1 MLIVTDRNLQTL
13 TIVSN
18 DYPDG
23 VHFQDDK
30 FNENLET
37 GTCMLTCSIDKVVEK
52 DVELIEAGCLIVAT
66 GYKKK
71 PVLLEITEVVETRY
85 SKEIVAEDCGLD
97 LLNEDIAEQDFKGTL
112 VEWVNNTLGEKS
124 DWVVGINEAKD
135 KNLAFKFDGT
145 TTKTKR
151 LAMIAG
157 RFGCEISYDVKLNG
171 NAIDKKVINFFKK
184 RGKETG
190 YRLEFGRDVSDV
202 KRTVSIADL
211 CTAVRAVGKPHKEQ
225 IREVKQVE
233 IEEDKKKPA
242 PNSKIELFVKWMK
255 SREGKV
261 RYSQARREGPNYYD
275 CSSSVSSAAKFAGLF
290 PKSVGLPT
298 TGTLWAWG
306 NAGTYFHQIN
316 QSEIQYGDIFV
327 SRHNG
332 KGHTGVILDKNTI
345 IHCTLYGSINGIVTT
360 KLNGWTGPNVRFYR
374 WNENKGG
381 TIIDATKKTYWTNSD
396 VTKHDLG
403 KRLQGINANQ
413 INNWIRAKAPNSP
426 FNGQGQ
432 VFIEAQKQSGL
443 DARYILAHAALE
455 SAWGSSR
462 IARTYHNYFGINA
475 YDSNPDNA
483 KKSSNRSLQAGIIN
497 GAVWIKEHYYNRG
510 QKTLYA
516 MNHDKNGHNYASDK
530 AWGDKIAN
538 IMKGSERF
546 TNPGATASS
555 TEQVTYKEHEVNTDL
570 VGYKYDDGRFYVTDD
585 GLICDREAAK
595 KWTRFNKTGQK
606 YFIRMYDSEA
616 TSQKTLFDEG
626 LRFLKNNNEA
636 KISYEVSLRQ
646 LPSELEIGDYIRI
659 IDHGFKPALYLS
671 ARLVDITRSL
681 CDELSNSAIF
691 ANFEEQKAGISERLL
706 SLEKSVYSS
715 RFNWQNVPYEMQL
728 SSSQGNVFKD
738 GVLSTE
744 ITAIVTKAGVDQT
757 ATIDKFVWER
767 VSEYQDKITTN
778 DDDWNK
784 SKESSTGNIL
794 GINNTDVDLQATFTC
809 SAMLNDVAVATS
821 FITIKDLTI
830 GIYKQEEEP
839 NHNVLQWGD
848 VWQWDDGKGNHF
860 KRLWKGDRWEDTITK
875 RDLEILELTPG
886 PPGADG
892 ENGMPG
898 KDGKDG
904 RTSYV
909 HFAYADSADGTV
921 GFTRTA
927 TANKK
932 YIGFYTD
939 FVKADSTDPKK
950 YEWSKYVGE
959 DGKDGVAGKN
969 GVGLKSTDISYGLS
983 NSETNEPTSW
993 TKAVPNLIKGKYLWT
1008 KTVWSYTDNTS
1019 ETGYTKTYIAKDG
1032 NTGKDGI
1039 AGKDGVG
1046 IKSTTIA
1053 YAKSS
1058 NGTTVPTSGWTSSI
1072 PSTSPGDFLWT
1083 KTVWGYTDNTSE
1095 TGYSVGK
1102 IGKDGSDGIPGKT
1115 GADGKTPYFHTAW
1128 SNSVDG
1134 TKDFSTSQA
1143 GEKEYIGTYTDYAKA
1158 DSTDPKKY
1166 TWMLVKGNK
1175 GKDGADGVDGSNF
1188 TWNLIKKSRSYVR
1201 ISAWSNSKLEILDEN
1216 YQFLE
1221 LNVNDAK
1228 KVKFSGGDG
1237 WLKGFLTYRAN
1248 LDSDL
1253 IKGNKYTISIYVEN
1267 LSDTDLEIKFNGFNW
1282 QSHKLK
1288 PNEKRYVVC
1297 KGEYDGNACQVQ
1309 FHTNLDKDLVVA
1321 YGLLKAEDG
1330 YNDNPVWSP
1339 HILEIKGDK
1348 GDRGEQGI
1356 RGLQG
1361 KDGKDGLPGAPG
1373 KDGVS
1378 SFTHIAYSNSQDGS
1392 KDFSTSNSNREYI
1405 GVYVDSNKTDSENY
1419 KAYKWS
1425 KIKGI
1430 DGKNG
1435 IAGKAGA
1442 DGKTPYLHIAYS
1454 NSQDGSKDFSTTDSN
1469 RDYIGTYTDYVK
1481 ADSTEPKKY
1490 NWSKIKGEFEGEI
1503 GARNLLKNSDNL
1515 DDYFFKYD
1523 GETHTITDE
1532 EITEYGFMGNRVVS
1546 LRGNQTSRIKSYC
1559 GIPVEKLVVGKTYT
1573 FSVYVKNN
1581 RNITQSIAV
1590 NGFDWGQFYFD
1601 IKPGEAKRVI
1611 MTGKRKEM
1619 SDPWN
1624 DKVQMLICSYNK
1636 EYYADMTV
1644 SRPQLEEGDVAT
1656 SWGKNPSD
1664 FEDELEK
1671 KADSQTV
1678 TDIESRQQAV
1688 EVLIKQMPNKNDVQK
1703 AFVEVE
1709 KAKAYADTVK
1719 KALENESLSLKDRI
1733 KIIEE
1738 NVGAGKL
1745 TIEAITTFFD
1755 FGEEGILIGK
1765 KDEAVKMILKNNALE
1780 IVDGTKTVARFANS
1794 QVQVPNL
1801 KVDGVLE
1808 FGYHMVTKYDNGTNK
1823 YTIIKPI

>member
-13 TIVSN
+13 TIASN
-18 DYPDG
+18 DYPDS

-52 DVELIEAGCLIVAT
+52 DVELIEAGCLVVAT

-135 KNLAFKFDGT
+135 KNLAFKFDDT

-171 NAIDKKVINFFKK
+171 NAIDKKVINFYKK

-211 CTAVRAVGKPHKEQ
+211 CTAVRPVGKPHKEQ

-233 IEEDKKKPA
+233 IEEHKKKSA
-242 PNSKIELFVKWMK
+242 QNSKIELFVKWMK

-290 PKSVGLPT
+290 PKSAGLPT
-298 TGTLWAWG
+298 TETLWAWG
-306 NAGTYFHQIN
+306 NAGTYFHQIK
-316 QSEIQYGDIFV
+316 QSEIEYGDIFV
-327 SRHNG
+327 SRYNG

-360 KLNGWTGPNVRFYR
+360 KLRGWTGPNVRFYR

-381 TIIDATKKTYWTNSD
+381 TIVDATKKTYWTNSD

-403 KRLQGINANQ
+403 KRLQGITATQ

-516 MNHDKNGHNYASDK
+516 MNHDSGGHNYASDK

-555 TEQVTYKEHEVNTDL
+555 TEQVSYKEHEVNTDL

-606 YFIRMYDSEA
+606 YFIRMYDSDA

-691 ANFEEQKAGISERLL
+691 ANFEEEKAGISERLL

-715 RFNWQNVPYEMQL
+715 RFNWQNVPFEMQL

-767 VSEYQDKITTN
+767 VSEYQDKITTS
-778 DDDWNK
+778 DEDWNK
-784 SKESSTGNIL
+784 SKEGSTGNIL
-794 GINNTDVDLQATFTC
+794 GINNADVDLQATFTC

-830 GIYKQEEEP
+830 GIYKQEQEP
-839 NHNVLQWGD
+839 NHKILQWGD

-904 RTSYV
+904 RTSYM

-927 TANKK
+927 TTGKK

-939 FVKADSTDPKK
+939 FEKADSTDPKK
-950 YEWSKYVGE
+950 YEWSLFKGD
-959 DGKDGVAGKN
+959 DGK
-969 GVGLKSTDISYGLS
+969 
-983 NSETNEPTSW
+983 P
-993 TKAVPNLIKGKYLWT
+993 
-1008 KTVWSYTDNTS
+1008 
-1019 ETGYTKTYIAKDG
+1019 
-1032 NTGKDGI
+1032 
-1039 AGKDGVG
+1039 
-1046 IKSTTIA
+1046 
-1053 YAKSS
+1053 
-1058 NGTTVPTSGWTSSI
+1058 
-1072 PSTSPGDFLWT
+1072 
-1083 KTVWGYTDNTSE
+1083 
-1095 TGYSVGK
+1095 
-1102 IGKDGSDGIPGKT
+1102 GKDGSQGIPGKA

-1128 SNSVDG
+1128 ANSADG

-1143 GEKEYIGTYTDYAKA
+1143 GEKEYIGTYTDYVKA
-1158 DSTDPKKY
+1158 DSIDPKKY

-1175 GKDGADGVDGSNF
+1175 GKDGADGTNGSNF
-1188 TWNLIKKSRSYVR
+1188 TWNMLRKSNISVTNANYPLISYKLSEKPIVGEDYTLTIWGKLGDGKKGFRAFNSGGYVTLGGYSKKLR
-1201 ISAWSNSKLEILDEN
+1201 EGLYQISFKWENDKYGHVADDTELTIYTFDSSVKVESTIEKIKLE
-1216 YQFLE
+1216 
-1221 LNVNDAK
+1221 
-1228 KVKFSGGDG
+1228 
-1237 WLKGFLTYRAN
+1237 KG
-1248 LDSDL
+1248 
-1253 IKGNKYTISIYVEN
+1253 
-1267 LSDTDLEIKFNGFNW
+1267 
-1282 QSHKLK
+1282 
-1288 PNEKRYVVC
+1288 
-1297 KGEYDGNACQVQ
+1297 
-1309 FHTNLDKDLVVA
+1309 TNT
-1321 YGLLKAEDG
+1321 
-1330 YNDNPVWSP
+1330 NPVWSP
-1339 HILEIKGDK
+1339 CVDEIN
-1348 GDRGEQGI
+1348 
-1356 RGLQG
+1356 G
-1361 KDGKDGLPGAPG
+1361 KDG
-1373 KDGVS
+1373 
-1378 SFTHIAYSNSQDGS
+1378 T
-1392 KDFSTSNSNREYI
+1392 
-1405 GVYVDSNKTDSENY
+1405 
-1419 KAYKWS
+1419 
-1425 KIKGI
+1425 
-1430 DGKNG
+1430 
-1435 IAGKAGA
+1435 
-1442 DGKTPYLHIAYS
+1442 
-1454 NSQDGSKDFSTTDSN
+1454 
-1469 RDYIGTYTDYVK
+1469 
-1481 ADSTEPKKY
+1481 
-1490 NWSKIKGEFEGEI
+1490 FEGEI
-1503 GARNLLKNSDNL
+1503 GARNLIKNSDKITGWT
-1515 DDYFFKYD
+1515 KYD
-1523 GETHTITDE
+1523 GGNHLITDE
-1532 EITEYGFMGNRVVS
+1532 YMEEFNIQGYRVKS
-1546 LRGNQTSRIKSYC
+1546 DAANATDFIKTY
-1559 GIPVEKLVVGKTYT
+1559 VNFYVDDLVAGKTYT

-1581 RNITQSIAV
+1581 RDVPAQLRV
-1590 NGFDWGQFYFD
+1590 NGFKWNFAY
-1601 IKPGEAKRVI
+1601 ELNANECKRFI
-1611 MTGKRKEM
+1611 ITGKRDNMDGYWKNRIQFQLR
-1619 SDPWN
+1619 SA
-1624 DKVQMLICSYNK
+1624 DKGQFV
-1636 EYYADMTV
+1636 DMTV

-1656 SWGKNPSD
+1656 SWSKNPND

-1688 EVLIKQMPNKNDVQK
+1688 EVLISQK
-1703 AFVEVE
+1703 ADKDSVTKSFVEIE

-1745 TIEAITTFFD
+1745 TIEAITTYFD

-1765 KDEAVKMILKNNALE
+1765 KDEAVKMILKNDALE

>member
-13 TIVSN
+13 TMVSN

-37 GTCMLTCSIDKVVEK
+37 GTCMLSCSIDKVVEK
-52 DVELIEAGCLIVAT
+52 DVELIEAGCLVVAT

-97 LLNEDIAEQDFKGTL
+97 LLNEDIGEQDFKGTL
-112 VEWVNNTLGEKS
+112 VEWVNNTLGDKS

-171 NAIDKKVINFFKK
+171 NAIDKKVINFYKK

-211 CTAVRAVGKPHKEQ
+211 CTAVRPVGKPHKEQ

-233 IEEDKKKPA
+233 IEEDKKKAA

-327 SRHNG
+327 SRHNN

-360 KLNGWTGPNVRFYR
+360 KLSGWTGPNVRFYR

-403 KRLQGINANQ
+403 KRLQGITATQ

-432 VFIEAQKQSGL
+432 VFIEAQSQSGL

-538 IMKGSERF
+538 IMKGSERY
-546 TNPGATASS
+546 TNAGATASS
-555 TEQVTYKEHEVNTDL
+555 TEQVSYKEHEVNTDL

-646 LPSELEIGDYIRI
+646 LPGELEIGDYIRI

-691 ANFEEQKAGISERLL
+691 ANFEEEKAGISERLL

-767 VSEYQDKITTN
+767 VSEYQDKITTS
-778 DDDWNK
+778 DEDWNK
-784 SKESSTGNIL
+784 SKEGSTGNIL
-794 GINNTDVDLQATFTC
+794 GISNSDVDLQATFTC

-830 GIYKQEEEP
+830 GIYKQEKEP
-839 NHNVLQWGD
+839 NRSSLSWGD
-848 VWQWDDGKGNHF
+848 VWQWDDGKGTHF

-875 RDLEILELTPG
+875 RDLELLELTPG

-892 ENGMPG
+892 EDGMPG

-904 RTSYV
+904 RTPYV

-927 TANKK
+927 TSGKK

-939 FVKADSTDPKK
+939 FEKADSTDPKK
-950 YEWSKYVGE
+950 YEWSRYVGE
-959 DGKDGVAGKN
+959 DGK
-969 GVGLKSTDISYGLS
+969 
-983 NSETNEPTSW
+983 P
-993 TKAVPNLIKGKYLWT
+993 
-1008 KTVWSYTDNTS
+1008 
-1019 ETGYTKTYIAKDG
+1019 
-1032 NTGKDGI
+1032 
-1039 AGKDGVG
+1039 
-1046 IKSTTIA
+1046 
-1053 YAKSS
+1053 
-1058 NGTTVPTSGWTSSI
+1058 
-1072 PSTSPGDFLWT
+1072 
-1083 KTVWGYTDNTSE
+1083 
-1095 TGYSVGK
+1095 
-1102 IGKDGSDGIPGKT
+1102 GKDGSDGIPGKA

-1128 SNSVDG
+1128 SNSADG

-1143 GEKEYIGTYTDYAKA
+1143 GEKEYIGTYTDYVKA

-1175 GKDGADGVDGSNF
+1175 GKDGTNGANGSNF
-1188 TWNLIKKSRSYVR
+1188 TWNLLKKSNVKVENSNYLIAKYDLAEKPVVGETYTCTIWGKLSEDKDNFMVFNSGGWIVLGSLKKIEENIYQVIFKWRDKITDKGTERVADNSYLNVYAFPSSSSKSTSR
-1201 ISAWSNSKLEILDEN
+1201 IDKIKLE
-1216 YQFLE
+1216 
-1221 LNVNDAK
+1221 
-1228 KVKFSGGDG
+1228 
-1237 WLKGFLTYRAN
+1237 KGT
-1248 LDSDL
+1248 
-1253 IKGNKYTISIYVEN
+1253 
-1267 LSDTDLEIKFNGFNW
+1267 
-1282 QSHKLK
+1282 
-1288 PNEKRYVVC
+1288 
-1297 KGEYDGNACQVQ
+1297 NA
-1309 FHTNLDKDLVVA
+1309 
-1321 YGLLKAEDG
+1321 
-1330 YNDNPVWSP
+1330 NPVWSP
-1339 HILEIKGDK
+1339 CVDEIN
-1348 GDRGEQGI
+1348 
-1356 RGLQG
+1356 G
-1361 KDGKDGLPGAPG
+1361 KDG
-1373 KDGVS
+1373 
-1378 SFTHIAYSNSQDGS
+1378 T
-1392 KDFSTSNSNREYI
+1392 
-1405 GVYVDSNKTDSENY
+1405 
-1419 KAYKWS
+1419 
-1425 KIKGI
+1425 
-1430 DGKNG
+1430 
-1435 IAGKAGA
+1435 
-1442 DGKTPYLHIAYS
+1442 
-1454 NSQDGSKDFSTTDSN
+1454 
-1469 RDYIGTYTDYVK
+1469 
-1481 ADSTEPKKY
+1481 
-1490 NWSKIKGEFEGEI
+1490 FEGEI
-1503 GARNLLKNSDNL
+1503 GGRNLIKNSDDLSNC
-1515 DDYFFKYD
+1515 FVKHD
-1523 GETHTITDE
+1523 GGNHTITDA
-1532 EITEYGFMGNRVVS
+1532 EIPEFGISGKKVQALVGNKTDATKDIMLLDTEN
-1546 LRGNQTSRIKSYC
+1546 LID
-1559 GIPVEKLVVGKTYT
+1559 GKVYT
-1573 FSVYVKNN
+1573 FSMYIKNT
-1581 RNITQSIAV
+1581 RDVPMKFNIKAIESGLVT
-1590 NGFDWGQFYFD
+1590 
-1601 IKPGEAKRVI
+1601 IKPKEIKRIVV
-1611 MTGKRKEM
+1611 TGKKIVDENA
-1619 SDPWN
+1619 N
-1624 DKVQMLICSYNK
+1624 DKFRVFFNSNTK
-1636 EYYADMTV
+1636 DYYLDCIVAH
-1644 SRPQLEEGDVAT
+1644 PQLEEGNIAT
-1656 SWGKNPSD
+1656 SWSKNPND
-1664 FEDELEK
+1664 FIDELEK

-1678 TDIESRQQAV
+1678 TDIESKQQEI
-1688 EVLIKQMPNKNDVQK
+1688 EVLISQK
-1703 AFVEVE
+1703 ADKDRVDKSFVEIE

-1719 KALENESLSLKDRI
+1719 KALENESLSLQDRI

-1745 TIEAITTFFD
+1745 TIEAITTYFD

-1808 FGYHMVTKYDNGTNK
+1808 FGYHMVTKYDNGVNK

>member
-71 PVLLEITEVVETRY
+71 PVLLEITEVIETRY

-112 VEWVNNTLGEKS
+112 AEWVNNTLGEKS

-171 NAIDKKVINFFKK
+171 NAIDKKVINFYKK

-190 YRLEFGRDVSDV
+190 YRLEFGRDLSDV

-233 IEEDKKKPA
+233 IEEHKKKPV

-298 TGTLWAWG
+298 TETLWDWG
-306 NAGTYFHQIN
+306 NAGTYFHQIK
-316 QSEIQYGDIFV
+316 QSEIEYGDIFV
-327 SRHNG
+327 SRYNG

-360 KLNGWTGPNVRFYR
+360 KLRGWTGPNVRFYR

-381 TIIDATKKTYWTNSD
+381 TIVDATKKTYWTNSD

-403 KRLQGINANQ
+403 KRLQGITATQ
-413 INNWIRAKAPNSP
+413 INNWIRAKAPNSS

-462 IARTYHNYFGINA
+462 IGRTYHNYFGINA

-483 KKSSNRSLQAGIIN
+483 KKSSNRSLQAGVIN

-538 IMKGSERF
+538 IMKGSERY
-546 TNPGATASS
+546 TNAGATASS
-555 TEQVTYKEHEVNTDL
+555 TEQVSYKEHEVNTDL

-616 TSQKTLFDEG
+616 TSQKRLFDEG

-715 RFNWQNVPYEMQL
+715 KFNWQNVPYEMQL

-767 VSEYQDKITTN
+767 VSEYQDKITTS
-778 DDDWNK
+778 DEDWNK
-784 SKESSTGNIL
+784 SKEGSTGNIL

-830 GIYKQEEEP
+830 GIYKQEKEP
-839 NHNVLQWGD
+839 DRASLSWGD
-848 VWQWDDGKGNHF
+848 VWQWDDGKGTHF

-892 ENGMPG
+892 EDGMPG

-909 HFAYADSADGTV
+909 HFAYADSEDGTV

-927 TANKK
+927 TTGKK

-939 FVKADSTDPKK
+939 FEKADSTDPKS

-959 DGKDGVAGKN
+959 DGKN
-969 GVGLKSTDISYGLS
+969 
-983 NSETNEPTSW
+983 
-993 TKAVPNLIKGKYLWT
+993 
-1008 KTVWSYTDNTS
+1008 
-1019 ETGYTKTYIAKDG
+1019 
-1032 NTGKDGI
+1032 
-1039 AGKDGVG
+1039 
-1046 IKSTTIA
+1046 
-1053 YAKSS
+1053 
-1058 NGTTVPTSGWTSSI
+1058 
-1072 PSTSPGDFLWT
+1072 
-1083 KTVWGYTDNTSE
+1083 
-1095 TGYSVGK
+1095 
-1102 IGKDGSDGIPGKT
+1102 GKDGSDGIPGKA

-1128 SNSVDG
+1128 SNSADG
-1134 TKDFSTSQA
+1134 SKDFSTSQA
-1143 GEKEYIGTYTDYAKA
+1143 GEKEYIGTYTDYVKA

-1166 TWMLVKGNK
+1166 TWMLVKG
-1175 GKDGADGVDGSNF
+1175 
-1188 TWNLIKKSRSYVR
+1188 
-1201 ISAWSNSKLEILDEN
+1201 
-1216 YQFLE
+1216 
-1221 LNVNDAK
+1221 
-1228 KVKFSGGDG
+1228 
-1237 WLKGFLTYRAN
+1237 
-1248 LDSDL
+1248 
-1253 IKGNKYTISIYVEN
+1253 
-1267 LSDTDLEIKFNGFNW
+1267 
-1282 QSHKLK
+1282 
-1288 PNEKRYVVC
+1288 
-1297 KGEYDGNACQVQ
+1297 
-1309 FHTNLDKDLVVA
+1309 
-1321 YGLLKAEDG
+1321 
-1330 YNDNPVWSP
+1330 
-1339 HILEIKGDK
+1339 
-1348 GDRGEQGI
+1348 
-1356 RGLQG
+1356 
-1361 KDGKDGLPGAPG
+1361 KDGKDG
-1373 KDGVS
+1373 
-1378 SFTHIAYSNSQDGS
+1378 T
-1392 KDFSTSNSNREYI
+1392 
-1405 GVYVDSNKTDSENY
+1405 
-1419 KAYKWS
+1419 
-1425 KIKGI
+1425 
-1430 DGKNG
+1430 
-1435 IAGKAGA
+1435 
-1442 DGKTPYLHIAYS
+1442 
-1454 NSQDGSKDFSTTDSN
+1454 
-1469 RDYIGTYTDYVK
+1469 
-1481 ADSTEPKKY
+1481 
-1490 NWSKIKGEFEGEI
+1490 FEGEI
-1503 GARNLLKNSDNL
+1503 GGRNLIRNSDKITGWT
-1515 DDYFFKYD
+1515 KYD
-1523 GETHTITDE
+1523 GGNHLITDE
-1532 EITEYGFMGNRVVS
+1532 YMEEFNIQGYRVKS
-1546 LRGNQTSRIKSYC
+1546 DAANATDFIKTY
-1559 GIPVEKLVVGKTYT
+1559 VNFDVDDLVVGKTYT

-1581 RNITQSIAV
+1581 RDVPAQIRVQ
-1590 NGFDWGQFYFD
+1590 GFDWNFAYELQ
-1601 IKPGEAKRVI
+1601 PNECKRFVV
-1611 MTGKRKEM
+1611 TGKRE
-1619 SDPWN
+1619 
-1624 DKVQMLICSYNK
+1624 NK
-1636 EYYADMTV
+1636 EGYWKNRVQFQLRSANKGQFVDMTV

-1656 SWGKNPSD
+1656 SWGKNPND

-1688 EVLIKQMPNKNDVQK
+1688 EVLISQK
-1703 AFVEVE
+1703 ADKDSVTKSFVEIE
-1709 KAKAYADTVK
+1709 KAKAYAESVK
-1719 KALENESLSLKDRI
+1719 KALENESLSLQDRI

-1745 TIEAITTFFD
+1745 TIEAITTYFD

-1780 IVDGTKTVARFANS
+1780 IIDGTKTVARFANS

>member
-13 TIVSN
+13 TIASN
-18 DYPDG
+18 DYPDS

-52 DVELIEAGCLIVAT
+52 DVELIEAGCLVVAT

-71 PVLLEITEVVETRY
+71 PVLLEITEVVENRY

-97 LLNEDIAEQDFKGTL
+97 LLNEDIGEQDFKGTL
-112 VEWVNNTLGEKS
+112 AEWVNNTLGEKS

-135 KNLAFKFDGT
+135 KNLAFKFDGI

-171 NAIDKKVINFFKK
+171 NAIDKKVINFYKK

-190 YRLEFGRDVSDV
+190 YRLEFGRDVSDI

-233 IEEDKKKPA
+233 IDEGKKKPA

-290 PKSVGLPT
+290 PKSIGLPT
-298 TGTLWAWG
+298 TGTLWNLG
-306 NAGTYFHQIN
+306 NAGTYFHQIK

-327 SRHNG
+327 SRYNG
-332 KGHTGVILDKNTI
+332 KGHTGVILDTNTI

-360 KLNGWTGPNVRFYR
+360 KLSGWTGPNVRFYR
-374 WNENKGG
+374 WNENQGG
-381 TIIDATKKTYWTNSD
+381 TIVDATKKTYWTNSD

-403 KRLQGINANQ
+403 KRLQGITATQ

-432 VFIEAQKQSGL
+432 VFIEAQNQSGL

-455 SAWGSSR
+455 SAWGTSR
-462 IARTYHNYFGINA
+462 IGRQYHNYFGINA

-516 MNHDKNGHNYASDK
+516 MNHDSNGHNYASDK

-555 TEQVTYKEHEVNTDL
+555 TEQVSYKEHEVNTDL

-646 LPSELEIGDYIRI
+646 LSSELEIGDYIRI

-691 ANFEEQKAGISERLL
+691 ANFEEEKAGISERLL

-715 RFNWQNVPYEMQL
+715 KFNWQNVPFEMSL

-757 ATIDKFVWER
+757 ANIDKFVWER
-767 VSEYQDKITTN
+767 VSEYQDKITTS

-784 SKESSTGNIL
+784 SKEGSTGNIL
-794 GINNTDVDLQATFTC
+794 GINNSDVDLQATFTC

-830 GIYKQEEEP
+830 GIYKQEKEP
-839 NHNVLQWGD
+839 DRQLLSWGD
-848 VWQWDDGKGNHF
+848 VWQWDDGKGTHF

-875 RDLEILELTPG
+875 RDLEILEFAPG
-886 PPGADG
+886 PPGKDG

-927 TANKK
+927 TSNKK

-939 FVKADSTDPKK
+939 FEKADSTDPKK
-950 YEWSKYVGE
+950 YEWSKYVG
-959 DGKDGVAGKN
+959 DDGKPGKDGEN
-969 GVGLKSTDISYGLS
+969 
-983 NSETNEPTSW
+983 
-993 TKAVPNLIKGKYLWT
+993 
-1008 KTVWSYTDNTS
+1008 
-1019 ETGYTKTYIAKDG
+1019 
-1032 NTGKDGI
+1032 
-1039 AGKDGVG
+1039 
-1046 IKSTTIA
+1046 
-1053 YAKSS
+1053 
-1058 NGTTVPTSGWTSSI
+1058 
-1072 PSTSPGDFLWT
+1072 
-1083 KTVWGYTDNTSE
+1083 
-1095 TGYSVGK
+1095 
-1102 IGKDGSDGIPGKT
+1102 GIPGKA

-1128 SNSVDG
+1128 SNSADG
-1134 TKDFSTSQA
+1134 SKDFSTSQA
-1143 GEKEYIGTYTDYAKA
+1143 GEKA
-1158 DSTDPKKY
+1158 
-1166 TWMLVKGNK
+1166 
-1175 GKDGADGVDGSNF
+1175 
-1188 TWNLIKKSRSYVR
+1188 
-1201 ISAWSNSKLEILDEN
+1201 
-1216 YQFLE
+1216 
-1221 LNVNDAK
+1221 
-1228 KVKFSGGDG
+1228 
-1237 WLKGFLTYRAN
+1237 
-1248 LDSDL
+1248 
-1253 IKGNKYTISIYVEN
+1253 
-1267 LSDTDLEIKFNGFNW
+1267 
-1282 QSHKLK
+1282 
-1288 PNEKRYVVC
+1288 
-1297 KGEYDGNACQVQ
+1297 
-1309 FHTNLDKDLVVA
+1309 
-1321 YGLLKAEDG
+1321 
-1330 YNDNPVWSP
+1330 
-1339 HILEIKGDK
+1339 
-1348 GDRGEQGI
+1348 
-1356 RGLQG
+1356 
-1361 KDGKDGLPGAPG
+1361 
-1373 KDGVS
+1373 
-1378 SFTHIAYSNSQDGS
+1378 
-1392 KDFSTSNSNREYI
+1392 
-1405 GVYVDSNKTDSENY
+1405 
-1419 KAYKWS
+1419 
-1425 KIKGI
+1425 
-1430 DGKNG
+1430 
-1435 IAGKAGA
+1435 
-1442 DGKTPYLHIAYS
+1442 
-1454 NSQDGSKDFSTTDSN
+1454 
-1469 RDYIGTYTDYVK
+1469 YIGTYTDYVK
-1481 ADSTEPKKY
+1481 EDSTDPTKY
-1490 NWSKIKGEFEGEI
+1490 TWMFVKGEKGDP
-1503 GARNLLKNSDNL
+1503 AD
-1515 DDYFFKYD
+1515 
-1523 GETHTITDE
+1523 
-1532 EITEYGFMGNRVVS
+1532 
-1546 LRGNQTSRIKSYC
+1546 TSGIKKDINAIKS
-1559 GIPVEKLVVGKTYT
+1559 
-1573 FSVYVKNN
+1573 
-1581 RNITQSIAV
+1581 
-1590 NGFDWGQFYFD
+1590 
-1601 IKPGEAKRVI
+1601 
-1611 MTGKRKEM
+1611 
-1619 SDPWN
+1619 
-1624 DKVQMLICSYNK
+1624 
-1636 EYYADMTV
+1636 
-1644 SRPQLEEGDVAT
+1644 
-1656 SWGKNPSD
+1656 
-1664 FEDELEK
+1664 ELEN

-1688 EVLIKQMPNKNDVQK
+1688 EVLISQK
-1703 AFVEVE
+1703 ADKDSVTKSFVEIE
-1709 KAKAYADTVK
+1709 KAKAYADSVK
-1719 KALENESLSLKDRI
+1719 KALENENLSLQDRI

-1745 TIEAITTFFD
+1745 TIEAITTYFD

-1808 FGYHMVTKYDNGTNK
+1808 FGYHMVTKYDNGSNK

>member
-112 VEWVNNTLGEKS
+112 VEWVNNTLGDKS

-171 NAIDKKVINFFKK
+171 NAIDKKVINFYKK

-327 SRHNG
+327 SRHNN

-381 TIIDATKKTYWTNSD
+381 TIVDATKKTYWTNSD

-403 KRLQGINANQ
+403 KRLQGITATQ

-432 VFIEAQKQSGL
+432 VFIEAQSQSGL

-455 SAWGSSR
+455 SAWGTSR

-555 TEQVTYKEHEVNTDL
+555 TEQVSYKEHEVNTDL
-570 VGYKYDDGRFYVTDD
+570 VGYKYDDGRFYVTND

-646 LPSELEIGDYIRI
+646 LPDLEIGDYIRI

-715 RFNWQNVPYEMQL
+715 KFNWQNVPYEMQL

-767 VSEYQDKITTN
+767 VSEYQDKITTS
-778 DDDWNK
+778 DEDWNK
-784 SKESSTGNIL
+784 SKEGSVGNIL
-794 GINNTDVDLQATFTC
+794 GISNSDVDLQATFTC

-830 GIYKQEEEP
+830 GIYKQEQEP
-839 NHNVLQWGD
+839 NRKILQWGD

-875 RDLEILELTPG
+875 RDLELLEFNAG
-886 PPGADG
+886 PPGRDG
-892 ENGMPG
+892 EDGMPG

-909 HFAYADSADGTV
+909 HFAYADSEDGTV

-927 TANKK
+927 TAGKK

-939 FVKADSTDPKK
+939 FEKADSTDPKS
-950 YEWSKYVGE
+950 YEWSLFKGD

-993 TKAVPNLIKGKYLWT
+993 TKAVPSLSKGKYLWT

-1046 IKSTTIA
+1046 IKTTTIT

-1058 NGTTVPTSGWTSSI
+1058 NGTTAPTGWWTSSI

-1083 KTVWGYTDNTSE
+1083 KTVWSYTDNTSE
-1095 TGYSVGK
+1095 TGYSVSK
-1102 IGKDGSDGIPGKT
+1102 IGKDGSQGIPGKA

-1128 SNSVDG
+1128 ANSADG
-1134 TKDFSTSQA
+1134 SKDFSVSEA
-1143 GEKEYIGTYTDYAKA
+1143 GEKAYIGTYTDYSKA
-1158 DSTDPKKY
+1158 DSTDYRKY
-1166 TWMLVKGNK
+1166 TWMLVKGEK
-1175 GKDGADGVDGSNF
+1175 GEAADTTEIWKEIDGV
-1188 TWNLIKKSRSYVR
+1188 R
-1201 ISAWSNSKLEILDEN
+1201 
-1216 YQFLE
+1216 
-1221 LNVNDAK
+1221 
-1228 KVKFSGGDG
+1228 
-1237 WLKGFLTYRAN
+1237 
-1248 LDSDL
+1248 SDL
-1253 IKGNKYTISIYVEN
+1253 
-1267 LSDTDLEIKFNGFNW
+1267 
-1282 QSHKLK
+1282 
-1288 PNEKRYVVC
+1288 
-1297 KGEYDGNACQVQ
+1297 
-1309 FHTNLDKDLVVA
+1309 
-1321 YGLLKAEDG
+1321 
-1330 YNDNPVWSP
+1330 
-1339 HILEIKGDK
+1339 
-1348 GDRGEQGI
+1348 EQ
-1356 RGLQG
+1356 
-1361 KDGKDGLPGAPG
+1361 
-1373 KDGVS
+1373 
-1378 SFTHIAYSNSQDGS
+1378 
-1392 KDFSTSNSNREYI
+1392 
-1405 GVYVDSNKTDSENY
+1405 
-1419 KAYKWS
+1419 
-1425 KIKGI
+1425 
-1430 DGKNG
+1430 
-1435 IAGKAGA
+1435 
-1442 DGKTPYLHIAYS
+1442 
-1454 NSQDGSKDFSTTDSN
+1454 
-1469 RDYIGTYTDYVK
+1469 
-1481 ADSTEPKKY
+1481 
-1490 NWSKIKGEFEGEI
+1490 
-1503 GARNLLKNSDNL
+1503 
-1515 DDYFFKYD
+1515 
-1523 GETHTITDE
+1523 
-1532 EITEYGFMGNRVVS
+1532 
-1546 LRGNQTSRIKSYC
+1546 
-1559 GIPVEKLVVGKTYT
+1559 
-1573 FSVYVKNN
+1573 
-1581 RNITQSIAV
+1581 
-1590 NGFDWGQFYFD
+1590 
-1601 IKPGEAKRVI
+1601 
-1611 MTGKRKEM
+1611 
-1619 SDPWN
+1619 
-1624 DKVQMLICSYNK
+1624 
-1636 EYYADMTV
+1636 
-1644 SRPQLEEGDVAT
+1644 
-1656 SWGKNPSD
+1656 
-1664 FEDELEK
+1664 

-1688 EVLIKQMPNKNDVQK
+1688 EVLISQK
-1703 AFVEVE
+1703 ADKDSVTKSFVEIE

-1719 KALENESLSLKDRI
+1719 KALENESLSLQNRI
-1733 KIIEE
+1733 KVIEE

-1808 FGYHMVTKYDNGTNK
+1808 FGYHMVTKHDNGVNK

>member
-13 TIVSN
+13 TIASN
-18 DYPDG
+18 DYPDS

-52 DVELIEAGCLIVAT
+52 DVELIEAGCLVVAT

-112 VEWVNNTLGEKS
+112 AEWVNNTLGEKS

-171 NAIDKKVINFFKK
+171 NAIDKKVINFYKK

-190 YRLEFGRDVSDV
+190 YRLEFGRDLSDV

-298 TGTLWAWG
+298 TETLWAWG
-306 NAGTYFHQIN
+306 NAGTYFHQIK
-316 QSEIQYGDIFV
+316 QSEIEYGDIFV
-327 SRHNG
+327 SRYNG

-360 KLNGWTGPNVRFYR
+360 KLSGWTGQNVRFYR

-381 TIIDATKKTYWTNSD
+381 TIVDATKKTYWTNSD

-403 KRLQGINANQ
+403 KRLQGITATQ

-555 TEQVTYKEHEVNTDL
+555 TEQVSYKEHEVNTDL

-646 LPSELEIGDYIRI
+646 LPDELEIGDYIRI

-691 ANFEEQKAGISERLL
+691 ANFEEEKAGISERLL

-767 VSEYQDKITTN
+767 VSEYQDKITTS
-778 DDDWNK
+778 DEDWNK
-784 SKESSTGNIL
+784 SKEGSTGNIL

-830 GIYKQEEEP
+830 GIYKQEQEP
-839 NHNVLQWGD
+839 NHKILQWGD

-892 ENGMPG
+892 EDGMPG

-909 HFAYADSADGTV
+909 HFAYADSKDGTV

-927 TANKK
+927 TSGKK

-939 FVKADSTDPKK
+939 FEKADSTDPKK
-950 YEWSKYVGE
+950 YEWSLFKGD

-993 TKAVPNLIKGKYLWT
+993 TKTVPNLIKGKYLWT
-1008 KTVWSYTDNTS
+1008 KTVWNYTDNTS

-1046 IKSTTIA
+1046 IKSTTIT
-1053 YAKSS
+1053 YAKSKS
-1058 NGTTVPTSGWTSSI
+1058 CTSAPTSGWSSNV
-1072 PSTSPGDFLWT
+1072 PSTSSGDFLWT
-1083 KTVWGYTDNTSE
+1083 KTVWNYTDNTSE
-1095 TGYSVGK
+1095 TGYSVSK
-1102 IGKDGSDGIPGKT
+1102 IGKDGSDGIPGKA

-1128 SNSVDG
+1128 SNSADG

-1143 GEKEYIGTYTDYAKA
+1143 GEKEYIGTYTDYVKA

-1175 GKDGADGVDGSNF
+1175 GKDGADGANGSNF
-1188 TWNLIKKSRSYVR
+1188 TWNMLLKSNELVKNSLYKIMEYSIADKPIVDETYTLTIWGNLGEGKKYFYAYNSTAYINLIDLTEVEEGIYTGQFKWRDTLTYGGQTHT
-1201 ISAWSNSKLEILDEN
+1201 ADNSKL
-1216 YQFLE
+1216 
-1221 LNVNDAK
+1221 V
-1228 KVKFSGGDG
+1228 
-1237 WLKGFLTYRAN
+1237 
-1248 LDSDL
+1248 
-1253 IKGNKYTISIYVEN
+1253 IYVFESN
-1267 LSDTDLEIKFNGFNW
+1267 VISESTINKIKLE
-1282 QSHKLK
+1282 
-1288 PNEKRYVVC
+1288 
-1297 KGEYDGNACQVQ
+1297 KGVN
-1309 FHTNLDKDLVVA
+1309 N
-1321 YGLLKAEDG
+1321 
-1330 YNDNPVWSP
+1330 NPVWSP
-1339 HILEIKGDK
+1339 HYSEIKGEK
-1348 GDRGEQGI
+1348 GDKGEQGI

-1361 KDGKDGLPGAPG
+1361 KDGRDGIQG

-1378 SFTHIAYSNSQDGS
+1378 SFTHIAYSNSIDGS
-1392 KDFSTSNSNREYI
+1392 KDFSTNNPNREYI
-1405 GVYVDSNKTDSENY
+1405 GIYVDSNKTDSENY

-1425 KIKGI
+1425 KIKGL

-1454 NSQDGSKDFSTTDSN
+1454 NSQDGSKDFSVNDSN
-1469 RDYIGTYTDYVK
+1469 RDYIGQYTDFSK
-1481 ADSTEPKKY
+1481 ADSTDYKKY
-1490 NWSKIKGEFEGEI
+1490 SWSKIKGEFEGEI
-1503 GARNLLKNSDNL
+1503 GGRNLIKNSDKITGWT
-1515 DDYFFKYD
+1515 KYD
-1523 GETHTITDE
+1523 GGNHLITDE
-1532 EITEYGFMGNRVVS
+1532 YMEEFNIQG
-1546 LRGNQTSRIKSYC
+1546 QRIKSDAANATDFIKTYVNFDC
-1559 GIPVEKLVVGKTYT
+1559 DNLVPGKNYT
-1573 FSVYVKNN
+1573 FSIYVKNN
-1581 RNITQSIAV
+1581 RDVTAGLRV
-1590 NGFDWGQFYFD
+1590 NGFNWNFAYELQ
-1601 IKPGEAKRVI
+1601 PNECKRFVV
-1611 MTGKRKEM
+1611 TGKRDNMEGYWKNRIQFQLR
-1619 SDPWN
+1619 SA
-1624 DKVQMLICSYNK
+1624 NK
-1636 EYYADMTV
+1636 GQFVDMTV

-1656 SWGKNPSD
+1656 SWSKNPND
-1664 FEDELEK
+1664 FEYELEK

-1703 AFVEVE
+1703 SFVEVE

-1738 NVGAGKL
+1738 NVGAGKH
-1745 TIEAITTFFD
+1745 TIEAITTYFD

-1780 IVDGTKTVARFANS
+1780 IIDGTKTVARFANS

-1808 FGYHMVTKYDNGTNK
+1808 FGYHMVTKHDNGVNK

>member
-18 DYPDG
+18 DYPEG
-23 VHFQDDK
+23 LHFQDDK

-97 LLNEDIAEQDFKGTL
+97 LLNEDVAEQDFKGTL
-112 VEWVNNTLGEKS
+112 VEWVNNTLGDKS

-171 NAIDKKVINFFKK
+171 NAIDKKVINFYKK

-190 YRLEFGRDVSDV
+190 YRLEFGRDLSDV

-306 NAGTYFHQIN
+306 NTGTYFHQIN

-360 KLNGWTGPNVRFYR
+360 KLSGWTGPNVRFYR

-381 TIIDATKKTYWTNSD
+381 TIVDATKKTYWTNSD

-403 KRLQGINANQ
+403 KRLQGITATQ

-432 VFIEAQKQSGL
+432 VFIEAQSQSGL

-455 SAWGSSR
+455 SAWGTSR
-462 IARTYHNYFGINA
+462 IAREYHNYFGINA

-516 MNHDKNGHNYASDK
+516 MNYDKNGHNYASDK

-538 IMKGSERF
+538 IMKGSERY
-546 TNPGATASS
+546 TNAGATASS
-555 TEQVTYKEHEVNTDL
+555 TEQVSYKEHEVNTDL

-595 KWTRFNKTGQK
+595 KWTRFNKSGQK

-646 LPSELEIGDYIRI
+646 LPGELEIGDYIRI

-767 VSEYQDKITTN
+767 VSEYQDKITMS

-784 SKESSTGNIL
+784 SKEGSTGNIL
-794 GINNTDVDLQATFTC
+794 GISNTDVDLQATFTC
-809 SAMLNDVAVATS
+809 SAMLNDVAVATN

-830 GIYKQEEEP
+830 GIYKQEQEP

-886 PPGADG
+886 PPGRDG
-892 ENGMPG
+892 EDGMPG

-927 TANKK
+927 TSGKK

-939 FVKADSTDPKK
+939 FEKADSTDPKK
-950 YEWSKYVGE
+950 YEWSLFKGD

-983 NSETNEPTSW
+983 DSETKEPTSW
-993 TKAVPNLIKGKYLWT
+993 TKTVPNLIKGKYLWT

-1046 IKSTTIA
+1046 IKSTTIT

-1058 NGTTVPTSGWTSSI
+1058 NGTTAPNSGWSSSI
-1072 PSTSPGDFLWT
+1072 PNTSPGDFLWT

-1095 TGYSVGK
+1095 TGYSVSK
-1102 IGKDGSDGIPGKT
+1102 IGKDGSQGIPGKA

-1128 SNSVDG
+1128 SNSADG

-1143 GEKEYIGTYTDYAKA
+1143 GEKEYIGTYTDYVKA

-1175 GKDGADGVDGSNF
+1175 GKDGADGANGSNF
-1188 TWNLIKKSRSYVR
+1188 TWNLLKKSNVVVENANYLIAKYDLAEKPVVGETYTCTIWGKLSEDKDDFKVFNSGGWIVLGSLKKIEENIYQVIFKWRDKITNQGTERVADNSYLNVYVFPSSSKSTSR
-1201 ISAWSNSKLEILDEN
+1201 IDKIKLE
-1216 YQFLE
+1216 
-1221 LNVNDAK
+1221 
-1228 KVKFSGGDG
+1228 
-1237 WLKGFLTYRAN
+1237 KGT
-1248 LDSDL
+1248 
-1253 IKGNKYTISIYVEN
+1253 
-1267 LSDTDLEIKFNGFNW
+1267 
-1282 QSHKLK
+1282 
-1288 PNEKRYVVC
+1288 
-1297 KGEYDGNACQVQ
+1297 NA
-1309 FHTNLDKDLVVA
+1309 
-1321 YGLLKAEDG
+1321 
-1330 YNDNPVWSP
+1330 NPVWSP
-1339 HILEIKGDK
+1339 HISEIN
-1348 GDRGEQGI
+1348 
-1356 RGLQG
+1356 G
-1361 KDGKDGLPGAPG
+1361 KDGT
-1373 KDGVS
+1373 
-1378 SFTHIAYSNSQDGS
+1378 FT
-1392 KDFSTSNSNREYI
+1392 
-1405 GVYVDSNKTDSENY
+1405 
-1419 KAYKWS
+1419 
-1425 KIKGI
+1425 
-1430 DGKNG
+1430 
-1435 IAGKAGA
+1435 
-1442 DGKTPYLHIAYS
+1442 
-1454 NSQDGSKDFSTTDSN
+1454 
-1469 RDYIGTYTDYVK
+1469 
-1481 ADSTEPKKY
+1481 
-1490 NWSKIKGEFEGEI
+1490 GEI
-1503 GARNLLKNSDNL
+1503 GGRNLIKNSDDL
-1515 DDYFFKYD
+1515 SGCFFKFD
-1523 GETHTITDE
+1523 GGNHKITDE
-1532 EITEYGFMGNRVVS
+1532 EITEFGFGGKRLVS
-1546 LRGNQTSRIKSYC
+1546 EAGNQTDGTKEIMLLDSENLID
-1559 GIPVEKLVVGKTYT
+1559 GKTYT
-1573 FSVYVKNN
+1573 FSMYVKNN
-1581 RNITQSIAV
+1581 RDVPMRFNIKSIEC
-1590 NGFDWGQFYFD
+1590 DL
-1601 IKPGEAKRVI
+1601 IELKPNETKRITV
-1611 MTGKRKEM
+1611 TGKKIEDTYANGKFRVFFNANAKG
-1619 SDPWN
+1619 
-1624 DKVQMLICSYNK
+1624 
-1636 EYYADMTV
+1636 YYIDCTV

-1656 SWGKNPSD
+1656 SWSKNPND
-1664 FEDELEK
+1664 FVDELEK

-1688 EVLIKQMPNKNDVQK
+1688 EVLISQK
-1703 AFVEVE
+1703 ADKDSVTKSFVEIE
-1709 KAKAYADTVK
+1709 KAKAYADSVK

-1745 TIEAITTFFD
+1745 TIEAITTYFD